1 MLWLKGVSKLKK
13 ILYSLIMGIV
23 FGGFISLLL
32 FDYQDQSY
40 EIKNYYGV
48 DKTVSE
54 WDWVTISYVG
64 TVIIVV
70 SIFCFAIWTFIEKKK
85 LSD

>member
-1 MLWLKGVSKLKK
+1 MLKK
-13 ILYSLIMGIV
+13 ILYSLIIGIV
-23 FGGFISLLL
+23 FGGLISYVL

-64 TVIIVV
+64 TVIIIVTLLCIV
-70 SIFCFAIWTFIEKKK
+70 IWTFIEKKQI
-85 LSD
+85 D